1 MNESNVLAEVNN
13 ENQTLVAVVQQDS
26 RAAYF
31 YIYPTEEYSE
41 RFQVRA
47 CWLRNL
53 ATAPQQEDR
62 AAMEAGLPQCWR
74 PSIAVIWKAK
84 RHWIPQG

>member
-31 YIYPTEEYSE
+31 ISTQRKSTVNVFRCVPVGCAT
-41 RFQVRA
+41 
-47 CWLRNL
+47 WLRL
-53 ATAPQQEDR
+53 RSRKIAPLWKPVFPNVGGR
-62 AAMEAGLPQCWR
+62 VLP
-74 PSIAVIWKAK
+74 
-84 RHWIPQG
+84 